1 MKKKLYLCSE
11 IANTTNTINNMPM
24 KNLFLLL
31 ALGFAMMTH
40 ASTYNY
46 LVFTNQTGTTTAFA
60 VSNLTLKV
68 NGSDLQVTN
77 DDGTVNLIL
86 TELASMEFSMDKTTT
101 SVENVLNANEPI
113 EVYNLTGVS
122 LGSYNSMVEAA
133 KSLQAGT
140 YVISNGDQSQTIVV
154 K

>member
-1 MKKKLYLCSE
+1 
-11 IANTTNTINNMPM
+11 M

-31 ALGFAMMTH
+31 ALGFAMMAH
-40 ASTYNY
+40 AGTYNY
-46 LVFTNQTGTTTAFA
+46 LVFTNQAGSTTAFA
-60 VSNLTLKV
+60 VNNLTLKV

-77 DDGTVNLIL
+77 DEGTISMVL
-86 TELASMEFSMDKTTT
+86 TELASMEFSADKTATG
-101 SVENVLNANEPI
+101 VEGGLNADTLVQ
-113 EVYNLTGVS
+113 VYSVTGAS
-122 LGSYNSMVEAA
+122 LGTYSSMVEAA